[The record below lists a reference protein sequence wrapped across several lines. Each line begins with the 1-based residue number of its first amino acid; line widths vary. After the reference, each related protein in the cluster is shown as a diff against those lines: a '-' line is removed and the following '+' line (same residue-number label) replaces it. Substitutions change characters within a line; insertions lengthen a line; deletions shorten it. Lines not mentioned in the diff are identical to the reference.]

1 MTISRGIVLL
11 ILGATLAAH
20 AGRPSTVPNSPP
32 PSTLTPPPPAPD
44 TPPPPPLTTD
54 PSGNTVVTQ
63 SNLIQGVETAGIA
76 TGAVAIGATALYG
89 LKKGISALRN
99 RSGGENGTGEEQKQ
113 EAVQK
118 VVESMQKQEAV
129 QKVVESM
136 QKQEAVQK
144 VVGPV
149 LYQKSS
155 PKGTLPVT
163 KGTPPVTEWPKEYE
177 LKSME
182 GFTGGVKPNHLAQG
196 GTIEKYHSTAVDLIN
211 NPQSTWHS
219 DTKTHVERYTSEHI
233 GQIKAY
239 LDGIVEKVKK
249 DQQDADLTKDTHYQD
264 ILNRLRHRVP
274 EGPARDFVQGHLG
287 EHKL

>member
-99 RSGGENGTGEEQKQ
+99 RSGGENGTGEE
-113 EAVQK
+113 
-118 VVESMQKQEAV
+118 QKQEAV